1 MLREERDS
9 IWSAAVKA
17 YRNGESWWLTDAE
30 ESLSRGNNQKFQII
44 DEWQG
49 AIADYLEHRDRVSIT
64 EILEKVMAFDLGDI
78 DRRSQMRVANILT
91 CLKWEKVGQQKHQ
104 GKRQVV
110 WKPATPPPS
119 IEEVLQTERQTQQG
133 LSTPTIPTTPLS
145 NNISGE
151 VKAEI
156 TEQDNKKL
164 EEQVQENREVSPS
177 PSSQDIQATIPDRKS
192 PATPI
197 DWQSYPYNSSDRY
210 TLENR
215 ANKVKERVL
224 GCGTNNELISLH
236 AEGKASEP
244 EILWIKANY
253 LSESELTQLNTI
265 ERTQQGNLFSQ
276 QNQPDVIE
284 WEQIKEE
291 IDSNMKKLGWSKKQ
305 GKQYLIKRYSKTSRL
320 HLTDAE
326 LIEFSNFLKSKVQ

>member
-1 MLREERDS
+1 MFT
-9 IWSAAVKA
+9 WSAAVKA

-30 ESLSRGNNQKFQII
+30 EALSRGNNQKFQII

-110 WKPATPPPS
+110 WKPTTPPPS
-119 IEEVLQTERQTQQG
+119 IEEVLQAESKTQQG
-133 LSTPTIPTTPLS
+133 LSTPSIPTTPNS
-145 NNISGE
+145 NIISEE

-156 TEQDNKKL
+156 REQDNEKL
-164 EEQVQENREVSPS
+164 EEQVQENREASPS
-177 PSSQDIQATIPDRKS
+177 PLSQEIQAATPS
-192 PATPI
+192 FSTPATPI
-197 DWQSYPYNSSDRY
+197 DWQTYPYNSQDTY
-210 TLENR
+210 TLQNR

-236 AEGKASEP
+236 ADGKASEP
-244 EILWIKANY
+244 EINWIKANY
-253 LSESELTQLNTI
+253 LNKSEYAQLTTI
-265 ERTQQGNLFSQ
+265 EGTTQGNLFSQ
-276 QNQPDVIE
+276 QQEPDVIE

-305 GKQYLIKRYSKTSRL
+305 GKQYLIKRYGKTSRL

-326 LIEFSNFLKSKVQ
+326 LIEFSNYLKSKVQ

>member
-1 MLREERDS
+1 MKRGLS
-9 IWSAAVKA
+9 
-17 YRNGESWWLTDAE
+17 TD
-30 ESLSRGNNQKFQII
+30 NNQTFQII

-119 IEEVLQTERQTQQG
+119 IEEVLQAESKIQQG
-133 LSTPTIPTTPLS
+133 LSTPTIPTTPNS
-145 NNISGE
+145 NIISGE
-151 VKAEI
+151 VKAEVI
-156 TEQDNKKL
+156 EQDNEKL
-164 EEQVQENREVSPS
+164 EDQVQENRQVSQS
-177 PSSQDIQATIPDRKS
+177 QSGQDIQSATPDRKS

-197 DWQSYPYNSSDRY
+197 DWQSYPYNSGDRY

-224 GCGTNNELISLH
+224 GCGTSNELIALM
-236 AEGKASEP
+236 ADGKVSEP
-244 EILWIKANY
+244 EINWIKANL
-253 LSESELTQLNTI
+253 LSESEYAQLNTI
-265 ERTQQGNLFSQ
+265 EETQQGNLFSQ
-276 QNQPDVIE
+276 QSPNEVIE
-284 WEQIKEE
+284 WEQIKSE
-291 IDSNMKKLGWSKKQ
+291 IDSNMKRLGWSKKQ
-305 GKQYLIKRYSKTSRL
+305 GKQYLIKRYGKTSRL

-326 LIEFSNFLKSKVQ
+326 LIEFNNFLKSK

>member
-1 MLREERDS
+1 MLQ
-9 IWSAAVKA
+9 
-17 YRNGESWWLTDAE
+17 AE
-30 ESLSRGNNQKFQII
+30 TK
-44 DEWQG
+44 
-49 AIADYLEHRDRVSIT
+49 
-64 EILEKVMAFDLGDI
+64 
-78 DRRSQMRVANILT
+78 
-91 CLKWEKVGQQKHQ
+91 
-104 GKRQVV
+104 
-110 WKPATPPPS
+110 
-119 IEEVLQTERQTQQG
+119 TQQE
-133 LSTPTIPTTPLS
+133 LSTPTIPSIPNS
-145 NNISGE
+145 NIISE
-151 VKAEI
+151 NVKAEVI
-156 TEQDNKKL
+156 EQDNKKSK
-164 EEQVQENREVSPS
+164 EQVQENREVSQ
-177 PSSQDIQATIPDRKS
+177 SSSYQDIQAATPDEKS

-197 DWQSYPYNSSDRY
+197 DWSSYPYNSGDRF

-265 ERTQQGNLFSQ
+265 EGTQQGNLFSQ
-276 QNQPDVIE
+276 QNEPNVIE

-291 IDSNMKKLGWSKKQ
+291 IDELMKRLGWSKKQ